1 MLDFWIFQVRKLF
14 SLTRVIIYDL
24 IRYYYLFIECIVKY
38 CFDFFTIIVLLNF
51 FYYHMG
57 IYFLFITSFIYY
69 RDKTF
74 LYLSYLAYL
83 ALLELLKLLA
93 QKQRQRPLKLL
104 HLLC

>member
-1 MLDFWIFQVRKLF
+1 MLDFRIFQVRKLF
-14 SLTRVIIYDL
+14 SLTQVIIYDL
-24 IRYYYLFIECIVKY
+24 IRYHYLFVECIVKY
-38 CFDFFTIIVLLNF
+38 CFDFFAIIVFLNL
-51 FYYHMG
+51 FYYHRA

-93 QKQRQRPLKLL
+93 QK
-104 HLLC
+104 